1 MNRLQRQTGKQVSL
15 LASRAWSIASALF
28 AGSGL
33 KVAAGHEQA
42 DCVGCEAGHLGRT
55 IFELRE
61 GGDYTCHSRPL
72 QPRCLHAPAGGA

>member
-61 GGDYTCHSRPL
+61 GGR
-72 QPRCLHAPAGGA
+72 LHLP